1 MQPYR
6 IASTMR
12 ILHVPRVTWL
22 WNILQWLRMHFDS
35 LLFRQ
40 YKLLGTWSNDDDID
54 MRVESK
60 YEEIPHDV
68 CFQTVLCIRAS
79 TGETLHRFGI
89 EAARSATKRT
99 CPTFSTRFELWSC

>member
-6 IASTMR
+6 IASAMR

-22 WNILQWLRMHFDS
+22 WNILQWLRMHLDS

-54 MRVESK
+54 MRVEFK

-68 CFQTVLCIRAS
+68 CFQAVLCIRSFNRRNAS
-79 TGETLHRFGI
+79 
-89 EAARSATKRT
+89 
-99 CPTFSTRFELWSC
+99 